1 MSAQAWTE
9 KPLAELLTS
18 PVSYGI
24 VQPGSEVADGV
35 PIVRVTDIRN
45 NRISPD
51 SPLRVAPEIAAK
63 HKRTLLEGGELL
75 YSVVGALGECAV
87 VPEELRGWNVA
98 RAVSVLRVDPKVG
111 APWVMYSLQTP
122 WIKDLIESWANTTV
136 QKTLNLRDLAK
147 VPIALPTE
155 EEREDI
161 LNLLG
166 ALDDKIELNR
176 RMNATLEAMAQAV
189 FKEWF
194 VDGAKEEWEENSLS
208 SLFTISK
215 ASVNPGAS
223 PETVF
228 DHYSIPAFDD
238 GRLPKQELGDA
249 IKSNKFTVPDGCILI
264 SKLNPRFPRVWL
276 PVLDGDRQ
284 AITSTEFIVCILKS
298 KELREF
304 VYGLFTSHGFA
315 SEFNNMATGSTG
327 SHQRVRPESML
338 KMATLIADRST
349 IKAYSTLVRPM
360 LERISANITES
371 RTLAALRDTLLPK
384 LMRGEVKVKGPSQ
397 ESLLST
403 NIGLQKM

>member
-1 MSAQAWTE
+1 MVREWIQTRLGE
-9 KPLAELLTS
+9 VTDLLTGYPFKS
-18 PVSYGI
+18 QHYTDDTTAPKLLGGDNI
-24 VQPGSEVADGV
+24 VQGSLRWENVRRWPRALTEGLDDYWLEPGDVVLAMDRPWIDAGLKRAAISKDDV
-35 PIVRVTDIRN
+35 PSLLIQRTARLRGTRDLDTAFLRYVIGSKAFTQYVLSVQTGTAVPH
-45 NRISPD
+45 ISP
-51 SPLRVAPEIAAK
+51 SQIRAYSFLLPSIEEQRSIA
-63 HKRTLLEGGELL
+63 
-75 YSVVGALGECAV
+75 S
-87 VPEELRGWNVA
+87 
-98 RAVSVLRVDPKVG
+98 
-111 APWVMYSLQTP
+111 
-122 WIKDLIESWANTTV
+122 I
-136 QKTLNLRDLAK
+136 
-147 VPIALPTE
+147 
-155 EEREDI
+155 
-161 LNLLG
+161 LG

-194 VDGAKEEWEENSLS
+194 VDGAKEEWEKNSLS

-238 GRLPKQELGDA
+238 GRLPKQELGDT

-284 AITSTEFIVCILKS
+284 AITSTEFIVCIPRS
-298 KELREF
+298 EELREF

-338 KMATLIADRST
+338 KMATLIPDRST
-349 IKAYSTLVRPM
+349 INSYSTLVRPM
-360 LERISANITES
+360 LERISANTTES
-371 RTLAALRDTLLPK
+371 HTLAALRDTLLPK
-384 LMRGEVKVKGPSQ
+384 LMRGEVRVKQ
-397 ESLLST
+397 FA
-403 NIGLQKM
+403 I